1 MQHCKSRKRVL
12 QLSLAILLG
21 LAPLSFPTTAKAE
34 TTQVKSDRVTLS
46 LQNVTVEQMFSQ
58 IKKQTGYNFVISSEL
73 SKNLRRV
80 SVTANN
86 EAVKSVLERVLNP
99 LNCTFDIDGRV
110 ITIYRKLSDNRNRTI
125 SGYVKDEN
133 GEVLVGV
140 PICIGD
146 SRVCTVTDANG
157 FYTFKIPSE
166 TCDIKLTYVGMKTQ
180 YVTIPG
186 GTTPVNRD
194 VVMGSDT
201 QLEEVV
207 VTGIFTRKKESF
219 TGSAATYTA
228 KELKDMGTSNVLQ
241 SLKTLDPAFAIIDDT
256 QFGSDP
262 NRLPNMEIRGKSSM
276 LGQRD
281 ELANDPNQ
289 PLFILDGFESSLQA
303 INDLDINRIESIT
316 ILKDA
321 ASTAIYGSK
330 AANGVVVV
338 ETVKPKA
345 GQLQV
350 SYTGNFNVTV
360 PDLTS
365 YDMMNAPEKI
375 EFERLSGR
383 YDPSIVETA
392 NQTQSAISLTEA
404 YYARLNSVAQG
415 VNTDWLAQPVRVG
428 VNQKHSLYVQG
439 GSETFMFGIGGM
451 YNGNTG
457 VMKGSDREVFG
468 GNLDMIYRV
477 KKFQFSNKFSL
488 SNASYNNP
496 LVAFQ
501 EYVSANP
508 YYRIYDD
515 EGMLTPWLEYTDDVK
530 MANPL
535 YNASLNSRNH
545 GNDLT
550 ISNHFQAEW
559 TPNEMWKARARF
571 GVTYDTDA
579 VDIFT
584 SPENTNQI
592 LNKQNGKRGE
602 YTKTNTNALSYEG
615 DISLTFAKLFADV
628 HRINAVIGGDIY
640 HTKSTAEGYTAEG
653 FPAGDFT
660 KPSFAAGYKEDG
672 VPYYKDAISRSVN
685 GYLNLGYAFKDRYL
699 MDFSLR
705 ENGSSVFGSTAKWNT
720 TWSVGL
726 GWNIHMEP
734 FIQNNFKWIDYF
746 KLRGSW
752 GNPGNQSFDSGR
764 TLITYALA
772 SGTLNYFGIG
782 ALADQIGNPYLKWQI
797 TQDKN
802 VGLDLTMFNNRLS
815 FTVDYYHKVT
825 DPLLIGITMPLSSG
839 TTEYFSNA
847 GKQTSQGLTFTAQ
860 YYILRNL
867 EKRIMWSIRATG
879 RTQDNKIDGI
889 GNKLDAFN
897 NSGRGSSTTRYFDGA
912 DPEDIWVVKSAG
924 IDPSTG
930 KELFYDL
937 NGNYTY
943 DYSYDNEQV
952 CGNTR
957 PDLEGVLG
965 SSLTIGGFTA
975 SVNFR
980 YQLGAD
986 VFNTALWNKV
996 ENIDFYFNQ
1005 DRRALYER
1013 WHKAGDIVPFK
1024 DVRDQNPS
1032 PMTSR
1037 FIQNEKT
1044 LTLES
1049 VHLEYQFFS
1058 DSWIKRLGLGSLRI
1072 FADARDLFRL
1082 STIRAER
1089 GTKYPY
1095 ARTIEA
1101 GISLNF

>member
-1 MQHCKSRKRVL
+1 MRKTRLFIFLMVCL
-12 QLSLAILLG
+12 MALPALAQTSKVTMTFKNESLPSVFKRLE
-21 LAPLSFPTTAKAE
+21 KATDYKFLFAYE
-34 TTQVKSDRVTLS
+34 DVG
-46 LQNVTVEQMFSQ
+46 N
-58 IKKQTGYNFVISSEL
+58 Y
-73 SKNLRRV
+73 
-80 SVTANN
+80 SV
-86 EAVKSVLERVLNP
+86 
-99 LNCTFDIDGRV
+99 
-110 ITIYRKLSDNRNRTI
+110 
-125 SGYVKDEN
+125 N
-133 GEVLVGV
+133 GEVKNATIQETMNYVLRDKPLSYTVEGKIVNVQSANEKKSGRMRTIKGYVRDDAGEPLMGV
-140 PICIGD
+140 PVCIGET
-146 SRVCTVTDANG
+146 RVCTVTDADG
-157 FYTFKIPSE
+157 FYTFKIPVERTVLKFS
-166 TCDIKLTYVGMKTQ
+166 YVGMDNKYEAILQ
-180 YVTIPG
+180 
-186 GTTPVNRD
+186 GTADVNRD
-194 VVMGSDT
+194 IVMSSAT
-201 QLEEVV
+201 QLKDVV
-207 VTGIFTRKKESF
+207 VTGIFNRKKESF
-219 TGSAATYTA
+219 TGSAATYN
-228 KELKDMGTSNVLQ
+228 KDDLIQMGSSNVLQ
-241 SLKTLDPAFAIIDDT
+241 SLKTLDPAFAIIEDT

-281 ELANDPNQ
+281 ELATDPNQ

-360 PDLTS
+360 PDLSS

-383 YDPSIVETA
+383 YDPSIIETA
-392 NQTQSAISLTEA
+392 NQTQTAIEVTEN
-404 YYARLNSVAQG
+404 YYARLNSIAQG
-415 VNTDWLAQPVRVG
+415 VNTDWLAQPVRIG
-428 VNQKHSLYVQG
+428 VNQKHSMYVQG

-477 KKFQFSNKFSL
+477 KKFQFSNKFSVN
-488 SNASYNNP
+488 NASYNNA
-496 LVAFQ
+496 LVAFS

-508 YYRIYDD
+508 YYRIYDA
-515 EGMLTPWLEYTDDVK
+515 EGMLTPWLEYNDEVQ

-535 YNASLNSRNH
+535 YNASLNSENH
-545 GNDLT
+545 GNTLT
-550 ISNHFQAEW
+550 LSNHFQAEW

-571 GVTYDTDA
+571 GVTHITDGTR
-579 VDIFT
+579 IFT
-584 SPENTNQI
+584 SPDNTNQI
-592 LNKQNGKRGE
+592 LTKPNGRRGE
-602 YTKTNTNALSYEG
+602 YTKNNTNALSYEA
-615 DISLTFAKLFADV
+615 DASLTFAKLFNQV
-628 HRINAVIGGDIY
+628 HRLNAVIGGDIY
-640 HTKSTAEGYTAEG
+640 HTKSSTEGFTVEG
-653 FPAGDFT
+653 FPSGDFT
-660 KPSFAAGYKEDG
+660 KPSFAAGYLKDG
-672 VPYYKDAISRSVN
+672 VPTYYDAISRSVN

-772 SGTLNYFGIG
+772 SGNLNYFGIG

-802 VGLDLTMFNNRLS
+802 IGLDLTMFDNRVS

-839 TTEYFSNA
+839 TTEYYSNA

-912 DPEDIWVVKSAG
+912 DPDDIWVVKSAG

-930 KELFYDL
+930 KEIFYDL
-937 NGNYTY
+937 EGNKLY

-965 SSLTIGGFTA
+965 TSFTYGGFTA
-975 SVNFR
+975 NVNFR

-996 ENIDFYFNQ
+996 ENINFLYNQ

-1013 WHKAGDIVPFK
+1013 WHKAGDIAPFK
-1024 DVRDQNPS
+1024 DVRDYNPS

-1058 DSWIKRLGLGSLRI
+1058 DSWIKHLGLGSLRI
-1072 FADARDLFRL
+1072 FADARDLVRL

-1089 GTKYPY
+1089 GTSYPY

-1101 GISLNF
+1101 GVSLNF

>member
-1 MQHCKSRKRVL
+1 MKKVKSTKRL
-12 QLSLAILLG
+12 LMLLMLALWT
-21 LAPLSFPTTAKAE
+21 LAPFGVQQTYAQRARNE
-34 TTQVKSDRVTLS
+34 NVTLD
-46 LQNVTVEQMFSQ
+46 LNNVTIDQLFTQ
-58 IKKQTGYNFVISSEL
+58 IKRQTGYSFIISSDL
-73 SKNLRRV
+73 ARTLPRV
-80 SVTANN
+80 NVQAKDKPVK
-86 EAVKSVLERVLNP
+86 AVLDEVLDRV
-99 LNCTFDIDGRV
+99 NCTYDIDGRT
-110 ITIYRKLSDNRNRTI
+110 ITIYRKLTGNRERTI
-125 SGYVKDEN
+125 SGVIRDDQGN
-133 GEVLVGV
+133 VLPGV

-146 SRVCTVTDANG
+146 SRVCTVTDENG
-157 FYTFKIPSE
+157 YYILKIPTE
-166 TCDIKLTYVGMKTQ
+166 ACDLKVSYVGMKTQ
-180 YVTIPG
+180 YVPIPAG
-186 GTTPVNRD
+186 VATTHKD
-194 VVMGSDT
+194 IGMSSDT

-207 VTGIFTRKKESF
+207 VTGIYTRKKESF

-241 SLKTLDPAFAIIDDT
+241 SLKTLDPAFAIIEDT

-281 ELANDPNQ
+281 ELATDPNQ

-360 PDLTS
+360 PDLSS

-383 YDPSIVETA
+383 YDPSIVETS
-392 NQTQSAISLTEA
+392 NQTATSIQLTEN
-404 YYARLNSVAQG
+404 YYARLNSIAQG

-428 VNQKHSLYVQG
+428 VNQKHSMYVQG

-457 VMKGSDREVFG
+457 VMKGSDREVFS

-496 LVAFQ
+496 LVAFS
-501 EYVSANP
+501 EYVRANP
-508 YYRIYDD
+508 YYRIYDS
-515 EGMLTPWLEYTDDVK
+515 EGMLTPWLEYNDDVK

-579 VDIFT
+579 ADIFT
-584 SPENTNQI
+584 SPDNTDQI
-592 LNKQNGKRGE
+592 LNKVNGKRGE
-602 YTKTNTNALSYEG
+602 YNKTNTNALSYEG

-628 HRINAVIGGDIY
+628 HRINAVFGGDIY

-660 KPSFAAGYKEDG
+660 KPSFAAGYLENG
-672 VPYYKDAISRSVN
+672 VPYYRDAISRAVN
-685 GYLNLGYAFKDRYL
+685 GYLNLGYAFRDRYL
-699 MDFSLR
+699 LDFSLR

-734 FIQNNFKWIDYF
+734 FIQNNAKWINYF

-802 VGLDLTMFNNRLS
+802 VGLDLTLFDNRLS
-815 FTVDYYHKVT
+815 FTVDYFHKVT

-847 GKQTSQGLTFTAQ
+847 GNQTSQGLTFTAQ

-879 RTQDNKIDGI
+879 RTQKNKIDGI
-889 GNKLDAFN
+889 GNKLEAFN

-912 DPEDIWVVKSAG
+912 DPDDIWVVKSAG

-930 KELFYDL
+930 KEIFYDL
-937 NGNYTY
+937 EGNKLY
-943 DYSYDNEQV
+943 DYSYDFEQV
-952 CGNTR
+952 CGNSR

-965 SSLTIGGFTA
+965 TSFTYGGFTA

-986 VFNTALWNKV
+986 VFNTALFNKV
-996 ENIDFYFNQ
+996 ENIDFLYNQ

-1013 WHKAGDIVPFK
+1013 WHKAGDIASFK
-1024 DVRDQNPS
+1024 DVRDYNPS

-1058 DSWIKRLGLGSLRI
+1058 DSWIKHLGLGSLRI
-1072 FADARDLFRL
+1072 FADARDLVRL

-1089 GTKYPY
+1089 GTTYPY

-1101 GISLNF
+1101 GVSLNF

>member
-1 MQHCKSRKRVL
+1 MRKTRLFIFLMVCLMALPVL
-12 QLSLAILLG
+12 AQTSKVTMTFKNESLPSVFKRLE
-21 LAPLSFPTTAKAE
+21 KATDYKFLFAYE
-34 TTQVKSDRVTLS
+34 DVGKF
-46 LQNVTVEQMFSQ
+46 TV
-58 IKKQTGYNFVISSEL
+58 
-73 SKNLRRV
+73 
-80 SVTANN
+80 
-86 EAVKSVLERVLNP
+86 
-99 LNCTFDIDGRV
+99 
-110 ITIYRKLSDNRNRTI
+110 
-125 SGYVKDEN
+125 N
-133 GEVLVGV
+133 GEVKNATIQQAMDYVLRGKPLSYTIEGKIVNVQSANEKKSGRMRTIKGYVRDEAGEPLMGV
-140 PICIGD
+140 PVCIGET
-146 SRVCTVTDANG
+146 RVCTVTDADG
-157 FYTFKIPSE
+157 FYTFKIPVERTVLKFS
-166 TCDIKLTYVGMKTQ
+166 YVGMDNKYEAVLQ
-180 YVTIPG
+180 
-186 GTTPVNRD
+186 GTSDIERN
-194 VVMGSDT
+194 VVMSSTT
-201 QLEEVV
+201 QLKDVV
-207 VTGIFTRKKESF
+207 VTGIFNRKKESF
-219 TGSAATYTA
+219 TGSAATYN
-228 KELKDMGTSNVLQ
+228 KDDLIQMGSSNVLQ
-241 SLKTLDPAFAIIDDT
+241 SLKTLDPAFAIIEDT

-281 ELANDPNQ
+281 ELATDPNQ

-350 SYTGNFNVTV
+350 SYTGNFNMTV
-360 PDLTS
+360 PDLSS
-365 YDMMNAPEKI
+365 YDMMDAAEKI

-383 YDPSIVETA
+383 YDPSIIETA
-392 NQTQSAISLTEA
+392 QQTKTAIEVTEN
-404 YYARLNSVAQG
+404 YYARLNSIAQG

-477 KKFQFSNKFSL
+477 KKFQFSNKFSVN
-488 SNASYNNP
+488 NASYNNA
-496 LVAFQ
+496 LVGFS
-501 EYVSANP
+501 EYVRANP
-508 YYRIYDD
+508 YYRIYDS
-515 EGMLTPWLEYTDDVK
+515 EGILTPWLEYNDDVQ

-535 YNASLNSRNH
+535 YNASLNSENH
-545 GNDLT
+545 GNTLT
-550 ISNHFQAEW
+550 LSNHFQAEW

-571 GVTYDTDA
+571 GVTYVTDGTR
-579 VDIFT
+579 VFT
-584 SPENTNQI
+584 SPDNTNQI
-592 LNKQNGKRGE
+592 LNKPNGRRGE
-602 YTKTNTNALSYEG
+602 YTKTDNNALSYEG
-615 DISLTFAKLFADV
+615 DASLTFAKLFNKI
-628 HRINAVIGGDIY
+628 HRINAVVGGDIY
-640 HTKSTAEGYTAEG
+640 HTKTTKEGYTAEG
-653 FPAGDFT
+653 FPSGDFT
-660 KPSFAAGYKEDG
+660 KPSFAAGYLEDG
-672 VPYYKDAISRSVN
+672 TPYYKDEISRSVN

-764 TLITYALA
+764 TLITYAMA

-802 VGLDLTMFNNRLS
+802 IGLDLTMFDSRVS

-825 DPLLIGITMPLSSG
+825 DPLLIGITMPFSSG
-839 TTEYFSNA
+839 TTEYYSNA

-897 NSGRGSSTTRYFDGA
+897 FSGRGSSTTRYFDGA
-912 DPEDIWVVKSAG
+912 DPDDIWVVKSAG

-930 KELFYDL
+930 KEIFYDL
-937 NGNYTY
+937 EGNKLY

-965 SSLTIGGFTA
+965 TSFTYGGFSA

-986 VFNTALWNKV
+986 VFNKALWEKV
-996 ENIDFYFNQ
+996 ENIDFLYNQ

-1013 WHKAGDIVPFK
+1013 WHQAGDIVPFK
-1024 DVRDQNPS
+1024 DVRDYNPS

-1058 DSWIKRLGLGSLRI
+1058 NSWIKKLGLGSLRI

-1089 GTKYPY
+1089 GTTYPY

>member
-86 EAVKSVLERVLNP
+86 EAVKRVLERVLNP

-508 YYRIYDD
+508 YYRIYDE
-515 EGMLTPWLEYTDDVK
+515 EGMLTPWLEYSDDVK

-628 HRINAVIGGDIY
+628 HRLNAVIGGDIY

-802 VGLDLTMFNNRLS
+802 VGLDLTMFNNRVS

>member
-21 LAPLSFPTTAKAE
+21 LAPLSFPTIAKAE

-186 GTTPVNRD
+186 GTAPVNRD

-360 PDLTS
+360 PDLSS
-365 YDMMNAPEKI
+365 YNMMDATEKT
-375 EFERLSGR
+375 EFERLAGK
-383 YDPSIVETA
+383 YDPDIVETPYR
-392 NQTQSAISLTEA
+392 TDTEIRLGEQ
-404 YYARLNSVAQG
+404 YYERLRSIAQG

-508 YYRIYDD
+508 YYRIYGD
-515 EGMLTPWLEYTDDVK
+515 EGMLTPWLEYSDDVK
-530 MANPL
+530 MPNPL

-579 VDIFT
+579 ARVFT
-584 SPENTNQI
+584 SPDNTNQI
-592 LNKQNGKRGE
+592 LNKVNGKRGE
-602 YTKTNTNALSYEG
+602 YTKTSTNALSYEG
-615 DISLTFAKLFADV
+615 DVSLTFAKLFAGI

-640 HTKSTAEGYTAEG
+640 HTKTSVEGYTAEG
-653 FPAGDFT
+653 FPQGDFR
-660 KPSFAAGYKEDG
+660 KPSFAAGYLQDG
-672 VPYYKDAISRSVN
+672 VPTYYDAISRSVN
-685 GYLNLGYAFKDRYL
+685 GYLNFGYALMDRYL

-705 ENGSSVFGSTAKWNT
+705 ENGSSVFGSSSKWNT

-734 FIQNNFKWIDYF
+734 FIQDNFKWINYF

-764 TLITYALA
+764 TLITYALQ
-772 SGTLNYFGIG
+772 SGNLNYFGIG
-782 ALADQIGNPYLKWQI
+782 ALAQQIGNPNLKWQI

-802 VGLDLTMFNNRLS
+802 VGLDLTLFDNRVS
-815 FTVDYYHKVT
+815 FTVDYFHKVT

-839 TTEYFSNA
+839 TTSYFSNA
-847 GKQTSQGLTFTAQ
+847 GKQTSQGMTFTAQ

-879 RTQDNKIDGI
+879 RTQTNEINGI
-889 GNKLDAFN
+889 GNMLDAFN

-912 DPEDIWVVKSAG
+912 DPDDIWVVKSAG

-937 NGNYTY
+937 DGNPLY
-943 DYSYDNEQV
+943 DYSYDYEQV
-952 CGNTR
+952 CGNSR

-965 SSLTIGGFTA
+965 SSLTIGGFSA

-996 ENIDFYFNQ
+996 ENVDMLYNQ

-1013 WHKAGDIVPFK
+1013 WHKAGDIVSFK
-1024 DVRDQNPS
+1024 DIRDVNPS

-1058 DSWIKRLGLGSLRI
+1058 DSWIKHLGLGSLRV
-1072 FADARDLFRL
+1072 FADARDLVRL

-1089 GTKYPY
+1089 GTTYPF
-1095 ARTIEA
+1095 ARTIEC
-1101 GISLNF
+1101 GVSLNF

>member
-1 MQHCKSRKRVL
+1 MRKTRLFIFLMVCL
-12 QLSLAILLG
+12 MALPALAQTSKVTMTFKNESLPSVFKRLE
-21 LAPLSFPTTAKAE
+21 KATDYKFLFAYE
-34 TTQVKSDRVTLS
+34 DVG
-46 LQNVTVEQMFSQ
+46 N
-58 IKKQTGYNFVISSEL
+58 Y
-73 SKNLRRV
+73 
-80 SVTANN
+80 SV
-86 EAVKSVLERVLNP
+86 
-99 LNCTFDIDGRV
+99 
-110 ITIYRKLSDNRNRTI
+110 
-125 SGYVKDEN
+125 N
-133 GEVLVGV
+133 GEVKNATIQETMNYVLRDKPLSYTVEGKIVNVQSANEKKSGRMRTIKGYVRDDAGEPLMGV
-140 PICIGD
+140 PVCIGET
-146 SRVCTVTDANG
+146 RVCTVTDADG
-157 FYTFKIPSE
+157 FYTFKIPVERTVLKFS
-166 TCDIKLTYVGMKTQ
+166 YVGMDNK
-180 YVTIPG
+180 YETIG
-186 GTTPVNRD
+186 QGSTD
-194 VVMGSDT
+194 VDRNITMSSST
-201 QLEEVV
+201 QLKDVV
-207 VTGIFTRKKESF
+207 VTGIFNRKKESF
-219 TGSAATYTA
+219 TGSAATYN
-228 KELKDMGTSNVLQ
+228 KDDLIQMGSSNVLQ
-241 SLKTLDPAFAIIDDT
+241 SLKTLDPAFAIIEDT

-281 ELANDPNQ
+281 ELATDPNQ

-360 PDLTS
+360 PDLSS

-383 YDPSIVETA
+383 YDPSIIETA
-392 NQTQSAISLTEA
+392 NQTQTAIEVTEN
-404 YYARLNSVAQG
+404 YYARLNSIAQG
-415 VNTDWLAQPVRVG
+415 VNTDWLAQPVRIG
-428 VNQKHSLYVQG
+428 VNQKHSMYVQG

-477 KKFQFSNKFSL
+477 KKFQFSNKFSVN
-488 SNASYNNP
+488 NASYNNA
-496 LVAFQ
+496 LVAFS

-508 YYRIYDD
+508 YYRIYDA
-515 EGMLTPWLEYTDDVK
+515 EGMLTPWLEYNDEVQ

-535 YNASLNSRNH
+535 YNASLNSENH
-545 GNDLT
+545 GNTLT
-550 ISNHFQAEW
+550 LSNHFQAEW

-571 GVTYDTDA
+571 GVTHITDGTR
-579 VDIFT
+579 IFT
-584 SPENTNQI
+584 SPDNTNQI
-592 LNKQNGKRGE
+592 LTKPNGRRGE
-602 YTKTNTNALSYEG
+602 YTKNNTNALSYEA
-615 DISLTFAKLFADV
+615 DASLTFAKLFNQV
-628 HRINAVIGGDIY
+628 HRLNAVIGGDIY
-640 HTKSTAEGYTAEG
+640 HTKSSTEGFTVEG
-653 FPAGDFT
+653 FPSGDFT
-660 KPSFAAGYKEDG
+660 KPSFAAGYLKDG
-672 VPYYKDAISRSVN
+672 VPTYYDAISRSVN

-772 SGTLNYFGIG
+772 SGNLNYFGIG

-802 VGLDLTMFNNRLS
+802 IGLDLTMFDNRVS

-839 TTEYFSNA
+839 TTEYYSNA

-912 DPEDIWVVKSAG
+912 DPDDIWVVKSAG

-930 KELFYDL
+930 KEIFYDL
-937 NGNYTY
+937 EGNKLY

-965 SSLTIGGFTA
+965 TSFTYGGFTA
-975 SVNFR
+975 NVNFR

-996 ENIDFYFNQ
+996 ENIDFLYNQ

-1013 WHKAGDIVPFK
+1013 WHKAGDIAPFK
-1024 DVRDQNPS
+1024 DVRDYNPS

-1058 DSWIKRLGLGSLRI
+1058 DSWIKHLGLGSLRI
-1072 FADARDLFRL
+1072 FADARDLVRL

-1089 GTKYPY
+1089 GTSYPY

-1101 GISLNF
+1101 GVSLNF

>member
-21 LAPLSFPTTAKAE
+21 LAPLSIPTTAKAE

-80 SVTANN
+80 SVSANN

-186 GTTPVNRD
+186 GTAPVNRD

-508 YYRIYDD
+508 YYRIYDE
-515 EGMLTPWLEYTDDVK
+515 EGMLTPWLEYSDDVK

-628 HRINAVIGGDIY
+628 HRLNAVIGGDIY

-782 ALADQIGNPYLKWQI
+782 ALADQIGNPHLKWQI

-802 VGLDLTMFNNRLS
+802 VGLDLTMFNNRVS

-937 NGNYTY
+937 NGNYTF
-943 DYSYDNEQV
+943 DYNYDNEQV
-952 CGNTR
+952 CGNIR

-965 SSLTIGGFTA
+965 TSFTYGGLTA

-996 ENIDFYFNQ
+996 ENIDFYYNQ

>member
-1 MQHCKSRKRVL
+1 MEKAKRVRRL
-12 QLSLAILLG
+12 LSLVFMMLLS
-21 LAPLSFPTTAKAE
+21 LSVSAQTTSKK
-34 TTQVKSDRVTLS
+34 QVTLDM
-46 LQNVTVEQMFSQ
+46 QNVTVKEFFAEV
-58 IKKQTGYNFVISSEL
+58 KKQTGLNFIYDADEAAKWPKISIKVQKRPVEEAIDQMATSIGCKY
-73 SKNLRRV
+73 SIKDNI
-80 SVTANN
+80 VTVTKQ
-86 EAVKSVLERVLNP
+86 EFS
-99 LNCTFDIDGRV
+99 GR
-110 ITIYRKLSDNRNRTI
+110 TRTI
-125 SGYVKDEN
+125 QGYVRDSD
-133 GEVLVGV
+133 GQPLVGV
-140 PICIGD
+140 PVCIGE
-146 SRVCTVTDANG
+146 SRVCTVTDADG
-157 FYTFKIPSE
+157 YYTFAIPVERTSL
-166 TCDIKLTYVGMKTQ
+166 KFSYVGMDNSYQ
-180 YVTIPG
+180 TIPAG
-186 GTTPVNRD
+186 QADVTRD
-194 VVMGSDT
+194 VTLSSSTTLKD
-201 QLEEVV
+201 VV
-207 VTGIFTRKKESF
+207 VTGIYTRKKESF
-219 TGSAATYTA
+219 TGSAATYN
-228 KELKDMGTSNVLQ
+228 KDELIQMGTSNVLQ
-241 SLKTLDPAFAIIDDT
+241 SLKTLDPAFAIIEDT

-281 ELANDPNQ
+281 ALATDPNQ

-350 SYTGNFNVTV
+350 SYTGNFNMTV
-360 PDLTS
+360 PDLSS
-365 YDMMNAPEKI
+365 YDMMDAAEKI

-383 YDPSIVETA
+383 YDPSIVETP
-392 NQTQSAISLTEA
+392 NQTQTSIELNEN
-404 YYARLNSVAQG
+404 YYARLNSIAQG

-428 VNQKHSLYVQG
+428 VNQKHSMYVQG

-451 YNGNTG
+451 YNGQTG

-477 KKFQFSNKFSL
+477 KKFQFSNKFAL

-496 LVAFQ
+496 LVGYS
-501 EYVSANP
+501 EYVRANP
-508 YYRIYDD
+508 YYRIYDA
-515 EGMLTPWLEYTDDVK
+515 EGMLTPWLEYNDDVK

-535 YNASLNSRNH
+535 YNASLNSKNH
-545 GNDLT
+545 GNDLML
-550 ISNHFQAEW
+550 SNHFQAEW

-579 VDIFT
+579 TELFT
-584 SPENTNQI
+584 SPDNTNQI
-592 LNKQNGKRGE
+592 LNKPNGRRGE
-602 YTKTNTNALSYEG
+602 YTKTNMNTLSYEG
-615 DISLTFAKLFADV
+615 DVSLTFAKLFNKV
-628 HRINAVIGGDIY
+628 HRLNAVVGGDIY
-640 HTKSTAEGYTAEG
+640 HAKTTSEGFTAEG
-653 FPAGDFT
+653 FPSGDFT
-660 KPSFAAGYKEDG
+660 KPSFASGYLKDG
-672 VPYYKDAISRSVN
+672 YPTYLDAISRSLN
-685 GYLNLGYAFKDRYL
+685 GYLNLGYAFMDRYL

-705 ENGSSVFGSTAKWNT
+705 ENGSSIFGSTSKWNT

-734 FIQNNFKWIDYF
+734 FIQKNFAWINYF

-772 SGTLNYFGIG
+772 SGNLNYFGIG
-782 ALADQIGNPYLKWQI
+782 ALASQIGNPNLKWQI

-802 VGLDLTMFNNRLS
+802 VGLDLSLFDSRLS

-860 YYILRNL
+860 YYILKNL
-867 EKRIMWSIRATG
+867 EKRIMWSVRATG
-879 RTQDNKIDGI
+879 RTQKNKIDGI

-912 DPEDIWVVKSAG
+912 DPDDIWVVKSAG

-930 KELFYDL
+930 KEIFFDL
-937 NGNYTY
+937 AGNKLY

-952 CGNTR
+952 CGNSR

-965 SSLTIGGFTA
+965 TSFTYGGFTA

-996 ENIDFYFNQ
+996 ENIDFLYNQ

-1024 DVRDQNPS
+1024 DVRDYNPS

-1049 VHLEYQFFS
+1049 VHLEYQFFR
-1058 DSWIKRLGLGSLRI
+1058 DSWIKNLKLGSLRI

-1089 GTKYPY
+1089 GITYPY

-1101 GISLNF
+1101 GVSLNF

>member
-1 MQHCKSRKRVL
+1 MLV
-12 QLSLAILLG
+12 IFG
-21 LAPLSFPTTAKAE
+21 LWVAAPWSTAQAQDASK
-34 TTQVKSDRVTLS
+34 KL
-46 LQNVTVEQMFSQ
+46 VTVDFKSVSVKDFFAEM
-58 IKKQTGYNFVISSEL
+58 KKQTGLNFIYNADLAQSWPKVTVSAKRKPAEDVIDQ
-73 SKNLRRV
+73 
-80 SVTANN
+80 VTSLIGCSYEIKGNI
-86 EAVKSVLERVLNP
+86 VTITKQQQS
-99 LNCTFDIDGRV
+99 GRQ
-110 ITIYRKLSDNRNRTI
+110 RTI
-125 SGYVKDEN
+125 KGVVRDDT
-133 GEVLVGV
+133 GAPLMGV
-140 PICIGD
+140 PICIGET
-146 SRVCTVTDANG
+146 RVCTVTDEDG
-157 FYTFKIPSE
+157 SYSFKIPVEKTTLKYS
-166 TCDIKLTYVGMKTQ
+166 YVGMDNQ
-180 YVTIPG
+180 YVTIPA
-186 GTTPVNRD
+186 GTADVTRD
-194 VVMGSDT
+194 VAMKSGQELD
-201 QLEEVV
+201 EVV

-219 TGSAATYTA
+219 TGSASTYTA
-228 KELKDMGTSNVLQ
+228 KELKEMGSSNVLQ
-241 SLKTLDPAFAIIDDT
+241 SLKTLDPTFAIIEDT

-281 ELANDPNQ
+281 ELATDPNQ

-350 SYTGNFNVTV
+350 SYTGNFNMSI
-360 PDLTS
+360 PDLSS
-365 YDMMNAPEKI
+365 YDMMNASEKI

-383 YDPSIVETA
+383 YDPEIVETP
-392 NQTQSAISLTEA
+392 NQTQTAINLTEN
-404 YYARLNSVAQG
+404 YYARLNSIAQG

-428 VNQKHSLYVQG
+428 ANQKHSLYVQG
-439 GSETFMFGIGGM
+439 GSETFMFGIGGQ
-451 YNGNTG
+451 YNGNSG
-457 VMKGSDREVFG
+457 VMKGSDREVFS

-477 KKFQFSNKFSL
+477 KKFQFSNKFSV
-488 SNASYNNP
+488 SNASYDNP
-496 LVAFQ
+496 LVGFS
-501 EYVSANP
+501 EYVRANP
-508 YYRIYDD
+508 YYRIYDAD
-515 EGMLTPWLEYTDDVK
+515 RQLVQWLEYNDDVK

-535 YNASLNSRNH
+535 WNASLNSKNH
-545 GNDLT
+545 GNDITL
-550 ISNHFQAEW
+550 SNHFQAEW

-571 GVTYDTDA
+571 GVTYDADA
-579 VDIFT
+579 TEIFT
-584 SPENTNQI
+584 SPDNTDQI
-592 LNKQNGKRGE
+592 LNKVNGKRGE

-615 DISLTFAKLFADV
+615 DFSITFAKLWNQV
-628 HRINAVIGGDIY
+628 HRLNAVLGGDIF
-640 HTKSTAEGYTAEG
+640 HTKSTIEGYTAEG
-653 FPAGDFT
+653 FPSGDFT
-660 KPSFAAGYKEDG
+660 KPSFAAGYLQDG
-672 VPYYKDAISRSVN
+672 VPTYLDAITRSAN
-685 GYLNLGYAFKDRYL
+685 AYMNMGYAFMDRYL
-699 MDFSLR
+699 LDFSLR
-705 ENGSSVFGSTAKWNT
+705 ENGSSVFGSTSKWNT

-734 FIQNNFKWIDYF
+734 FIQNNFKWINYF

-764 TLITYALA
+764 TLITYALQ

-782 ALADQIGNPYLKWQI
+782 ALANQIGNPNLKWQI

-802 VGLDLTMFNNRLS
+802 VGLDLTMFDNRLS

-839 TTEYFSNA
+839 TTEYYSNA

-860 YYILRNL
+860 YYILRDL
-867 EKRIMWSIRATG
+867 ERRIMWSIRATG
-879 RTQDNKIDGI
+879 RTQKNKIDGI

-965 SSLTIGGFTA
+965 TSFTWGGFSA

-996 ENIDFYFNQ
+996 ENVDFLYNQ

-1024 DVRDQNPS
+1024 DVRDYNPS

-1058 DSWIKRLGLGSLRI
+1058 DSWIKHLKLGSLK
-1072 FADARDLFRL
+1072 FFVDARDVFRL

-1089 GTKYPY
+1089 GTTYPY

-1101 GISLNF
+1101 GLSLNF

>member
-1 MQHCKSRKRVL
+1 MRKTRLFIFLMVCL
-12 QLSLAILLG
+12 MALPALAQTSKVTMTFKNESLPSVFKRLE
-21 LAPLSFPTTAKAE
+21 KATDYKFLFAYE
-34 TTQVKSDRVTLS
+34 DVGKF
-46 LQNVTVEQMFSQ
+46 TV
-58 IKKQTGYNFVISSEL
+58 
-73 SKNLRRV
+73 
-80 SVTANN
+80 
-86 EAVKSVLERVLNP
+86 
-99 LNCTFDIDGRV
+99 
-110 ITIYRKLSDNRNRTI
+110 
-125 SGYVKDEN
+125 N
-133 GEVLVGV
+133 GEVKNATIQQAMDYVLRDKPLSYTIEGKIVNVQSANEKKSGRMRTIKGYVRDEAGEPLMGV
-140 PICIGD
+140 PVCIGET
-146 SRVCTVTDANG
+146 RVCTVTDADG
-157 FYTFKIPSE
+157 FYTFKIPVERTVLKFS
-166 TCDIKLTYVGMKTQ
+166 YVGMDNKYEAILQ
-180 YVTIPG
+180 
-186 GTTPVNRD
+186 GTADVNRD
-194 VVMGSDT
+194 IVMSSAT
-201 QLEEVV
+201 QLKDVV
-207 VTGIFTRKKESF
+207 VTGIFNRKKESF
-219 TGSAATYTA
+219 TGSAATYN
-228 KELKDMGTSNVLQ
+228 KDDLIQMGSSNVLQ
-241 SLKTLDPAFAIIDDT
+241 SLKTLDPAFAIIEDT

-281 ELANDPNQ
+281 ELATDPNQ

-360 PDLTS
+360 PDLSS

-383 YDPSIVETA
+383 YDPSIIETA
-392 NQTQSAISLTEA
+392 NQTQTAIEVTEN
-404 YYARLNSVAQG
+404 YYARLNSIAQG
-415 VNTDWLAQPVRVG
+415 VNTDWLAQPVRIG
-428 VNQKHSLYVQG
+428 VNQKHSMYVQG

-477 KKFQFSNKFSL
+477 KKFQFSNKFSVN
-488 SNASYNNP
+488 NASYNNA
-496 LVAFQ
+496 LVAFS

-508 YYRIYDD
+508 YYRIYDA
-515 EGMLTPWLEYTDDVK
+515 EGMLTPWLEYNDEVQ

-535 YNASLNSRNH
+535 YNASLNSENH
-545 GNDLT
+545 GNTLT
-550 ISNHFQAEW
+550 LSNHFQAEW

-571 GVTYDTDA
+571 GVTHITDGTR
-579 VDIFT
+579 IFT
-584 SPENTNQI
+584 SPDNTNQI
-592 LNKQNGKRGE
+592 LTKPNGRRGE
-602 YTKTNTNALSYEG
+602 YTKNNTNALSYEA
-615 DISLTFAKLFADV
+615 DASLTFAKLFNQV
-628 HRINAVIGGDIY
+628 HRLNAVIGGDIY
-640 HTKSTAEGYTAEG
+640 HTKSSTEGFTVEG
-653 FPAGDFT
+653 FPSGDFT
-660 KPSFAAGYKEDG
+660 KPSFAAGYLKDG
-672 VPYYKDAISRSVN
+672 VPTYYDAISRSVN

-734 FIQNNFKWIDYF
+734 FIQNNAKWINYF

-772 SGTLNYFGIG
+772 SGNLNYFGIG

-802 VGLDLTMFNNRLS
+802 IGLDLTMFDNRVS

-839 TTEYFSNA
+839 TTEYYSNA

-912 DPEDIWVVKSAG
+912 DPDDIWVVKSAG

-930 KELFYDL
+930 KEIFYDL
-937 NGNYTY
+937 EGNKLY

-965 SSLTIGGFTA
+965 TSFTYGGFTA

-996 ENIDFYFNQ
+996 ENINFLYNQ

-1013 WHKAGDIVPFK
+1013 WHKAGDIAPFK
-1024 DVRDQNPS
+1024 DVRDYNPS

-1058 DSWIKRLGLGSLRI
+1058 DSWIKHLGLGSLRI
-1072 FADARDLFRL
+1072 FADARDLVRL

-1089 GTKYPY
+1089 GTSYPY

-1101 GISLNF
+1101 GVSLNF

>member
-1 MQHCKSRKRVL
+1 MLV
-12 QLSLAILLG
+12 IFG
-21 LAPLSFPTTAKAE
+21 LWVAAPWSTAQAQDASK
-34 TTQVKSDRVTLS
+34 KL
-46 LQNVTVEQMFSQ
+46 VTVDFKSVSVKDFFAEM
-58 IKKQTGYNFVISSEL
+58 KKQTGLNFIYNADLAQSWPKVTVSAKRKPAEDVIDQ
-73 SKNLRRV
+73 
-80 SVTANN
+80 VTSLIGCSYEIKGNI
-86 EAVKSVLERVLNP
+86 VTITKQQQS
-99 LNCTFDIDGRV
+99 GRQ
-110 ITIYRKLSDNRNRTI
+110 RTI
-125 SGYVKDEN
+125 KGVVRDDT
-133 GEVLVGV
+133 GAPLMGV
-140 PICIGD
+140 PICIGET
-146 SRVCTVTDANG
+146 RVCTVTDEDG
-157 FYTFKIPSE
+157 SYSFKIPVEKTTLKYS
-166 TCDIKLTYVGMKTQ
+166 YVGMDNQ
-180 YVTIPG
+180 YVTIPA
-186 GTTPVNRD
+186 GTADVTRD
-194 VVMGSDT
+194 VAMKSGQELD
-201 QLEEVV
+201 EVV

-219 TGSAATYTA
+219 TGSASTYTA
-228 KELKDMGTSNVLQ
+228 KELKEMGSSNVLQ
-241 SLKTLDPAFAIIDDT
+241 SLKTLDPTFAIIEDT

-281 ELANDPNQ
+281 ELATDPNQ

-350 SYTGNFNVTV
+350 SYTGNFNMSI
-360 PDLTS
+360 PDLSS
-365 YDMMNAPEKI
+365 YDMMNASEKI

-383 YDPSIVETA
+383 YDPEIVETP
-392 NQTQSAISLTEA
+392 NQTQTAINLTEN
-404 YYARLNSVAQG
+404 YYARLNSIAQG

-428 VNQKHSLYVQG
+428 ANQKHSLYVQG
-439 GSETFMFGIGGM
+439 GSETFMFGIGGQ
-451 YNGNTG
+451 YNGNSG
-457 VMKGSDREVFG
+457 VMKGSDREVFS

-477 KKFQFSNKFSL
+477 KKFQFSNKFSV
-488 SNASYNNP
+488 SNASYDNP
-496 LVAFQ
+496 LVGFS
-501 EYVSANP
+501 EYVRANP
-508 YYRIYDD
+508 YYRIYDAD
-515 EGMLTPWLEYTDDVK
+515 RQLVQWLEYNDDVK

-535 YNASLNSRNH
+535 WNASLNSKNH
-545 GNDLT
+545 GNDITL
-550 ISNHFQAEW
+550 SNHFQAEW

-571 GVTYDTDA
+571 GVTYDADA
-579 VDIFT
+579 TEIFT
-584 SPENTNQI
+584 SPDNTDQI
-592 LNKQNGKRGE
+592 LNKVNGKRGE

-615 DISLTFAKLFADV
+615 DFSITFAKLWNQV
-628 HRINAVIGGDIY
+628 HRLNAVLGGDIF
-640 HTKSTAEGYTAEG
+640 HTKSTIEGYTAEG
-653 FPAGDFT
+653 FPSGDFT
-660 KPSFAAGYKEDG
+660 KPSFAAGYLQDG
-672 VPYYKDAISRSVN
+672 VPTYLDAITRSAN
-685 GYLNLGYAFKDRYL
+685 AYMNMGYAFMDRYL
-699 MDFSLR
+699 LDFSLR
-705 ENGSSVFGSTAKWNT
+705 ENGSSVFGSTSKWNT

-734 FIQNNFKWIDYF
+734 FIQNNFKWINYF

-764 TLITYALA
+764 TLITYALQ

-782 ALADQIGNPYLKWQI
+782 ALANQIGNPNLKWQI

-802 VGLDLTMFNNRLS
+802 VGLDLTMFDNRLS

-839 TTEYFSNA
+839 TTEYYSNA

-860 YYILRNL
+860 YYILRDL
-867 EKRIMWSIRATG
+867 ERRIMWSIRATG
-879 RTQDNKIDGI
+879 RTQKNKIDGI

-912 DPEDIWVVKSAG
+912 DPDDIWVVKSAG

-965 SSLTIGGFTA
+965 TSFTWGGFSA

-986 VFNTALWNKV
+986 VFNTALWDKV
-996 ENIDFYFNQ
+996 ENVDFLYNQ

-1024 DVRDQNPS
+1024 DVRDYNPS

-1058 DSWIKRLGLGSLRI
+1058 DSWIKHLKLGSLK
-1072 FADARDLFRL
+1072 FFVDARDVFRL

-1089 GTKYPY
+1089 GTTYPY

-1101 GISLNF
+1101 GLSLNF

>member
-1 MQHCKSRKRVL
+1 MRKTRLFIFLMVCLMALPALAQTSKVTMTFKNESLPSVFKRLEKATDYKFLFAYEDVGKYTVNGDVKNASIQETMDYVL
-12 QLSLAILLG
+12 RG
-21 LAPLSFPTTAKAE
+21 KPLSYTIEGKIVNVQSANEK
-34 TTQVKSDRVTLS
+34 KS
-46 LQNVTVEQMFSQ
+46 
-58 IKKQTGYNFVISSEL
+58 
-73 SKNLRRV
+73 
-80 SVTANN
+80 
-86 EAVKSVLERVLNP
+86 
-99 LNCTFDIDGRV
+99 GRM
-110 ITIYRKLSDNRNRTI
+110 RTI
-125 SGYVKDEN
+125 KGYVRDEA
-133 GEVLVGV
+133 GEPLMGV
-140 PICIGD
+140 PVCIGET
-146 SRVCTVTDANG
+146 RVCTVTDADG
-157 FYTFKIPSE
+157 FYTFKIPVERTVLKFS
-166 TCDIKLTYVGMKTQ
+166 YVGMDNKYEAVLQ
-180 YVTIPG
+180 
-186 GTTPVNRD
+186 GTSDIERN
-194 VVMGSDT
+194 VVMSSTT
-201 QLEEVV
+201 QLKDVV
-207 VTGIFTRKKESF
+207 VTGIFNRKKESF
-219 TGSAATYTA
+219 TGSAATYN
-228 KELKDMGTSNVLQ
+228 KDDLIQMGSSNVLQ
-241 SLKTLDPAFAIIDDT
+241 SLKTLDPAFAIIEDT

-281 ELANDPNQ
+281 ELATDPNQ

-360 PDLTS
+360 PDLSS

-383 YDPSIVETA
+383 YDPSIIETA
-392 NQTQSAISLTEA
+392 NQTQTAIEVTEN
-404 YYARLNSVAQG
+404 YYARLNSIAQG
-415 VNTDWLAQPVRVG
+415 VNTDWLAQPVRIG
-428 VNQKHSLYVQG
+428 VNQKHSMYVQG

-477 KKFQFSNKFSL
+477 KKFQFSNKFSVN
-488 SNASYNNP
+488 NASYNNA
-496 LVAFQ
+496 LVAFS

-508 YYRIYDD
+508 YYRIYDA
-515 EGMLTPWLEYTDDVK
+515 EGMLTPWLEYNDEVQ

-535 YNASLNSRNH
+535 YNASLNSENH
-545 GNDLT
+545 GNTLT
-550 ISNHFQAEW
+550 LSNHFQAEW

-571 GVTYDTDA
+571 GVTHITDGTR
-579 VDIFT
+579 IFT
-584 SPENTNQI
+584 SPDNTNQI
-592 LNKQNGKRGE
+592 LTKPNGRRGE
-602 YTKTNTNALSYEG
+602 YTKNNTNALSYEA
-615 DISLTFAKLFADV
+615 DASLTFAKLFNQV
-628 HRINAVIGGDIY
+628 HRLNAVIGGDIY
-640 HTKSTAEGYTAEG
+640 HTKSSTEGFTVEG
-653 FPAGDFT
+653 FPSGDFT
-660 KPSFAAGYKEDG
+660 KPSFAAGYLKDG
-672 VPYYKDAISRSVN
+672 VPTYYDAISRSVN

-734 FIQNNFKWIDYF
+734 FIQNNAKWINYF

-772 SGTLNYFGIG
+772 SGNLNYFGIG

-802 VGLDLTMFNNRLS
+802 IGLDLTMFDNRVS

-839 TTEYFSNA
+839 TTEYYSNA

-912 DPEDIWVVKSAG
+912 DPDDIWVVKSAG

-930 KELFYDL
+930 KEIFYDL
-937 NGNYTY
+937 EGNKLY

-965 SSLTIGGFTA
+965 TSFTYGGFTA

-996 ENIDFYFNQ
+996 ENINFLYNQ

-1013 WHKAGDIVPFK
+1013 WHKAGDIAPFK
-1024 DVRDQNPS
+1024 DVRDYNPS

-1058 DSWIKRLGLGSLRI
+1058 DSWIKHLGLGSLRI
-1072 FADARDLFRL
+1072 FADARDLVRL

-1089 GTKYPY
+1089 GTSYPY

-1101 GISLNF
+1101 GVSLNF

>member
-21 LAPLSFPTTAKAE
+21 LAPLSFPTIAKAE

-186 GTTPVNRD
+186 GTAPVNRD

-360 PDLTS
+360 PDLSS
-365 YDMMNAPEKI
+365 YNMMDATEKT
-375 EFERLSGR
+375 EFERLAGK
-383 YDPSIVETA
+383 YDPDIVETPYR
-392 NQTQSAISLTEA
+392 TDTEIRLGEQ
-404 YYARLNSVAQG
+404 YYERLRSIAQG

-515 EGMLTPWLEYTDDVK
+515 EGMLTPWLEYSDDVK
-530 MANPL
+530 MPNPL

-579 VDIFT
+579 ARVFT
-584 SPENTNQI
+584 SPDNTNQI
-592 LNKQNGKRGE
+592 LNKVNGKRGE
-602 YTKTNTNALSYEG
+602 YTKTSTNALSYEG
-615 DISLTFAKLFADV
+615 DVSLTFAKLFAGI

-640 HTKSTAEGYTAEG
+640 HTKTSVEGYTAEG
-653 FPAGDFT
+653 FPQGDFR
-660 KPSFAAGYKEDG
+660 KPSFAAGYLQDG
-672 VPYYKDAISRSVN
+672 VPTYYDAISRSVN
-685 GYLNLGYAFKDRYL
+685 GYLNFGYALMDRYL

-705 ENGSSVFGSTAKWNT
+705 ENGSSVFGSSSKWNT

-734 FIQNNFKWIDYF
+734 FIQDNFKWINYF

-764 TLITYALA
+764 TLITYALQ
-772 SGTLNYFGIG
+772 SGNLNYFGIG
-782 ALADQIGNPYLKWQI
+782 ALAQQIGNPNLKWQI

-802 VGLDLTMFNNRLS
+802 VGLDLTLFDNRVS
-815 FTVDYYHKVT
+815 FTVDYFHKVT

-839 TTEYFSNA
+839 TTSYFSNA
-847 GKQTSQGLTFTAQ
+847 GKQTSQGMTFTAQ

-879 RTQDNKIDGI
+879 RTQTNEINGI
-889 GNKLDAFN
+889 GNMLDAFN

-912 DPEDIWVVKSAG
+912 DPDDIWVVKSAG

-937 NGNYTY
+937 DGNPLY
-943 DYSYDNEQV
+943 DYSYDYEQV
-952 CGNTR
+952 CGNSR

-965 SSLTIGGFTA
+965 SSLTIGGFSA

-996 ENIDFYFNQ
+996 ENVDMLYNQ

-1013 WHKAGDIVPFK
+1013 WHKAGDIVSFK
-1024 DVRDQNPS
+1024 DIRDVNPS

-1058 DSWIKRLGLGSLRI
+1058 DSWIKHLGLGSLRV
-1072 FADARDLFRL
+1072 FADARDLVRL

-1089 GTKYPY
+1089 GTTYPF
-1095 ARTIEA
+1095 ARTIEC
-1101 GISLNF
+1101 GVSLNF

>member
-1 MQHCKSRKRVL
+1 MKKIRRVLMLVTVALWVAAPWSAAQAQSASRK
-12 QLSLAILLG
+12 
-21 LAPLSFPTTAKAE
+21 P
-34 TTQVKSDRVTLS
+34 
-46 LQNVTVEQMFSQ
+46 VTVDFKSVSVKNFFAEM
-58 IKKQTGYNFVISSEL
+58 KKQTGLNFIYNADLAKSWPKVTVSAKRKPAEEVIDY
-73 SKNLRRV
+73 
-80 SVTANN
+80 VTSLIGCSYYIKEN
-86 EAVKSVLERVLNP
+86 VV
-99 LNCTFDIDGRV
+99 T
-110 ITIYRKLSDNRNRTI
+110 ITPQQQSGKQRTI
-125 SGYVKDEN
+125 KGVVRDDN
-133 GEVLVGV
+133 GEPLMGV
-140 PICIGD
+140 PICIGET
-146 SRVCTVTDANG
+146 RVCTVTDEDGA
-157 FYTFKIPSE
+157 YSFKIPVEKTTLKYS
-166 TCDIKLTYVGMKTQ
+166 YVGMDNQ
-180 YVTIPG
+180 YVTIPAG
-186 GTTPVNRD
+186 SADVTRD
-194 VVMGSDT
+194 IAMKSGT

-219 TGSAATYTA
+219 TGSAATYN
-228 KELKDMGTSNVLQ
+228 KDDLIQMGSSNVLQ
-241 SLKTLDPAFAIIDDT
+241 SLKTLDPAFAIIEDN

-281 ELANDPNQ
+281 ELAADPNQ

-350 SYTGNFNVTV
+350 SYTGNFNMSM
-360 PDLTS
+360 PDLSS

-392 NQTQSAISLTEA
+392 NQTQTAIKLTEA

-451 YNGNTG
+451 YNGNSG

-477 KKFQFSNKFSL
+477 KKFQFSNKFSV
-488 SNASYNNP
+488 SNANYNNA
-496 LVAFQ
+496 LVGFS
-501 EYVSANP
+501 EYVRANP
-508 YYRIYDD
+508 YYRIYDN
-515 EGMLTPWLEYTDDVK
+515 EGMLTPWLEYNDDVK

-550 ISNHFQAEW
+550 LSNHFQAEW

-571 GVTYDTDA
+571 GITYDTDA
-579 VDIFT
+579 IDVFT

-592 LNKQNGKRGE
+592 LNKANGKRGE
-602 YTKTNTNALSYEG
+602 YSKNTTNALAYEG
-615 DISLTFAKLFADV
+615 DFSVTFAKLFANV
-628 HRINAVIGGDIY
+628 HRLNAVLGGDIY
-640 HTKSTAEGYTAEG
+640 HNKKTSEGYTAEG

-660 KPSFAAGYKEDG
+660 KPSFAAGYMEDG
-672 VPYYKDAISRSVN
+672 VPYYKDEIARSMN
-685 GYLNLGYAFKDRYL
+685 GYMNLGYAFMDRYL

-705 ENGSSVFGSTAKWNT
+705 ENGSSVFGSTSKWNT

-734 FIQNNFKWIDYF
+734 FIQNNLKWINYF

-764 TLITYALA
+764 TLITYSMLP
-772 SGTLNYFGIG
+772 GTLNYFGIG
-782 ALADQIGNPYLKWQI
+782 AMADQIGNPNLKWQI

-802 VGLDLTMFNNRLS
+802 VGLDLTMFDNRLT

-839 TTEYFSNA
+839 TTDYYSNA

-867 EKRIMWSIRATG
+867 EKRQMWSIRVTG
-879 RTQDNKIDGI
+879 RTQSNKIDGI
-889 GNKLDAFN
+889 GTKLDAFN

-912 DPEDIWVVKSAG
+912 DPDDIWVVKSAG

-943 DYSYDNEQV
+943 DYSYNNEQV
-952 CGNTR
+952 CGNSR

-965 SSLTIGGFTA
+965 TSFTWGGFTA

-996 ENIDFYFNQ
+996 ENIDFLYNQ

-1058 DSWIKRLGLGSLRI
+1058 NSWIKHLGLGSLRI

-1089 GTKYPY
+1089 GTTYPY

-1101 GISLNF
+1101 GLSLNF

>member
-1 MQHCKSRKRVL
+1 M
-12 QLSLAILLG
+12 
-21 LAPLSFPTTAKAE
+21 
-34 TTQVKSDRVTLS
+34 
-46 LQNVTVEQMFSQ
+46 
-58 IKKQTGYNFVISSEL
+58 
-73 SKNLRRV
+73 
-80 SVTANN
+80 
-86 EAVKSVLERVLNP
+86 
-99 LNCTFDIDGRV
+99 
-110 ITIYRKLSDNRNRTI
+110 
-125 SGYVKDEN
+125 
-133 GEVLVGV
+133 
-140 PICIGD
+140 
-146 SRVCTVTDANG
+146 
-157 FYTFKIPSE
+157 
-166 TCDIKLTYVGMKTQ
+166 
-180 YVTIPG
+180 
-186 GTTPVNRD
+186 
-194 VVMGSDT
+194 
-201 QLEEVV
+201 
-207 VTGIFTRKKESF
+207 
-219 TGSAATYTA
+219 
-228 KELKDMGTSNVLQ
+228 
-241 SLKTLDPAFAIIDDT
+241 
-256 QFGSDP
+256 
-262 NRLPNMEIRGKSSM
+262 
-276 LGQRD
+276 
-281 ELANDPNQ
+281 
-289 PLFILDGFESSLQA
+289 
-303 INDLDINRIESIT
+303 
-316 ILKDA
+316 KDA

-508 YYRIYDD
+508 YYRIYDE
-515 EGMLTPWLEYTDDVK
+515 EGMLTPWLEYSDDVK

-628 HRINAVIGGDIY
+628 HRLNAVIGGDIY

-705 ENGSSVFGSTAKWNT
+705 EK
-720 TWSVGL
+720 
-726 GWNIHMEP
+726 
-734 FIQNNFKWIDYF
+734 
-746 KLRGSW
+746 
-752 GNPGNQSFDSGR
+752 
-764 TLITYALA
+764 
-772 SGTLNYFGIG
+772 
-782 ALADQIGNPYLKWQI
+782 
-797 TQDKN
+797 
-802 VGLDLTMFNNRLS
+802 
-815 FTVDYYHKVT
+815 
-825 DPLLIGITMPLSSG
+825 
-839 TTEYFSNA
+839 
-847 GKQTSQGLTFTAQ
+847 
-860 YYILRNL
+860 
-867 EKRIMWSIRATG
+867 SIR
-879 RTQDNKIDGI
+879 
-889 GNKLDAFN
+889 
-897 NSGRGSSTTRYFDGA
+897 
-912 DPEDIWVVKSAG
+912 
-924 IDPSTG
+924 
-930 KELFYDL
+930 
-937 NGNYTY
+937 
-943 DYSYDNEQV
+943 
-952 CGNTR
+952 
-957 PDLEGVLG
+957 
-965 SSLTIGGFTA
+965 
-975 SVNFR
+975 
-980 YQLGAD
+980 
-986 VFNTALWNKV
+986 
-996 ENIDFYFNQ
+996 
-1005 DRRALYER
+1005 
-1013 WHKAGDIVPFK
+1013 
-1024 DVRDQNPS
+1024 
-1032 PMTSR
+1032 
-1037 FIQNEKT
+1037 
-1044 LTLES
+1044 
-1049 VHLEYQFFS
+1049 
-1058 DSWIKRLGLGSLRI
+1058 
-1072 FADARDLFRL
+1072 
-1082 STIRAER
+1082 
-1089 GTKYPY
+1089 
-1095 ARTIEA
+1095 
-1101 GISLNF
+1101 

>member
-241 SLKTLDPAFAIIDDT
+241 SLKTLDPAFAIIEDT

-281 ELANDPNQ
+281 ELATDPNQ

-515 EGMLTPWLEYTDDVK
+515 EGMLTPWLEYSDDVK

-628 HRINAVIGGDIY
+628 HRLNAVIGGDIY

-782 ALADQIGNPYLKWQI
+782 ALADQIGNPHLKWQI

-860 YYILRNL
+860 YYIMRNL

-1058 DSWIKRLGLGSLRI
+1058 DSWIKRLGLGSLRV

>member
-80 SVTANN
+80 RVTANN

-186 GTTPVNRD
+186 GTAPVNRD

-281 ELANDPNQ
+281 ELATDPNQ

-496 LVAFQ
+496 LVTFQ

-515 EGMLTPWLEYTDDVK
+515 EGMLTPWLEYSDDVK

-584 SPENTNQI
+584 SPENTYQI

-628 HRINAVIGGDIY
+628 HRLNAVIGGDIY

-782 ALADQIGNPYLKWQI
+782 ALADQIGNPHLKWQI

-802 VGLDLTMFNNRLS
+802 VGLDLTMFNNRVS

-937 NGNYTY
+937 NGNYTF
-943 DYSYDNEQV
+943 
-952 CGNTR
+952 
-957 PDLEGVLG
+957 PL
-965 SSLTIGGFTA
+965 
-975 SVNFR
+975 
-980 YQLGAD
+980 
-986 VFNTALWNKV
+986 
-996 ENIDFYFNQ
+996 
-1005 DRRALYER
+1005 
-1013 WHKAGDIVPFK
+1013 
-1024 DVRDQNPS
+1024 
-1032 PMTSR
+1032 
-1037 FIQNEKT
+1037 
-1044 LTLES
+1044 
-1049 VHLEYQFFS
+1049 
-1058 DSWIKRLGLGSLRI
+1058 
-1072 FADARDLFRL
+1072 
-1082 STIRAER
+1082 
-1089 GTKYPY
+1089 
-1095 ARTIEA
+1095 
-1101 GISLNF
+1101 

>member
-1 MQHCKSRKRVL
+1 MRKTRL
-12 QLSLAILLG
+12 IIFLLVC
-21 LAPLSFPTTAKAE
+21 LIALPSVAQTN
-34 TTQVKSDRVTLS
+34 RVTMTFKNES
-46 LQNVTVEQMFSQ
+46 LP
-58 IKKQTGYNFVISSEL
+58 
-73 SKNLRRV
+73 
-80 SVTANN
+80 SVFKRLEKATDYKFLFAY
-86 EAVKSVLERVLNP
+86 EDVGKYSV
-99 LNCTFDIDGRV
+99 
-110 ITIYRKLSDNRNRTI
+110 
-125 SGYVKDEN
+125 N
-133 GEVLVGV
+133 GEVENATIQETMNYVLRDKPLSYTVEGKIVNVQSANEKKSGRMRTIKGYVRDDAGEPLMGV
-140 PICIGD
+140 PVCIGET
-146 SRVCTVTDANG
+146 RVCTVTDADG
-157 FYTFKIPSE
+157 FYTFKIPVERTVLKFS
-166 TCDIKLTYVGMKTQ
+166 YVGMDNK
-180 YVTIPG
+180 YETIG
-186 GTTPVNRD
+186 QGTTD
-194 VVMGSDT
+194 VDRNITLSSST
-201 QLEEVV
+201 QLKDVV
-207 VTGIFTRKKESF
+207 VTGIFNRKKESF
-219 TGSAATYTA
+219 TGSAATYN
-228 KELKDMGTSNVLQ
+228 KDDLIQMGSSNVLQ

-281 ELANDPNQ
+281 ELAADPNQ

-360 PDLTS
+360 PDLSS

-392 NQTQSAISLTEA
+392 NQTATTISLTEA

-477 KKFQFSNKFSL
+477 KKFQFSNKFSV

-496 LVAFQ
+496 LVPFS
-501 EYVSANP
+501 EYVRANP
-508 YYRIYDD
+508 YYRIYDAD
-515 EGMLTPWLEYTDDVK
+515 GMLTPWLEYNDDVK

-571 GVTYDTDA
+571 GITYDTDA
-579 VDIFT
+579 LDVFT
-584 SPENTNQI
+584 SPDNTDQI
-592 LNKQNGKRGE
+592 LNKPKGRRGE
-602 YTKTNTNALSYEG
+602 SSKTNTNALSYEG
-615 DISLTFAKLFADV
+615 DVSLTFAKLFADA

-640 HTKSTAEGYTAEG
+640 HTKSTSEGYTAEG
-653 FPAGDFT
+653 YPSGDFT
-660 KPSFAAGYKEDG
+660 KPSFSAGYLQDG
-672 VPYYKDAISRSVN
+672 VPYYYDAISRSVN

-734 FIQNNFKWIDYF
+734 FIQNNAKWINYF

-782 ALADQIGNPYLKWQI
+782 ALADQIGNPFLKWQI

-802 VGLDLTMFNNRLS
+802 IGLDLTLFDSRLS

-860 YYILRNL
+860 YYILKNL
-867 EKRIMWSIRATG
+867 EKRIMWSVRATG
-879 RTQDNKIDGI
+879 RTQKNEIDGI
-889 GNKLDAFN
+889 VNKLDAFN

-930 KELFYDL
+930 KEIFYDL
-937 NGNYTY
+937 DGNYKY
-943 DYSYDNEQV
+943 DYSYDDEQV

-965 SSLTIGGFTA
+965 TSFTYGGFTA

-996 ENIDFYFNQ
+996 ENIDFLYNQ

-1013 WHKAGDIVPFK
+1013 WHKVGDIVPFK

-1058 DSWIKRLGLGSLRI
+1058 NSWIKHLGLGSLRI

-1089 GTKYPY
+1089 GTSYPY

-1101 GISLNF
+1101 GVSLNF